1 MSMGLLPHSLRQ
13 QARPFAF
20 LKPNRQ
26 EKQSQLPS
34 GQKCLWNV
42 QPQPRPLLCDW
53 LPVAHGDWEAM
64 FSVDRTPKAKGG
76 RHPRWH
82 YTRGLL
88 SLCRDKGP
96 SGISHRG
103 LIMLRAAI
111 GVGHGPKAG
120 GVGRNSI
127 RQGEQLQETQVQEMG
142 WLKPG
147 GSGSSRRNQEYR
159 GNWQLQEEVEPRK
172 QLVVAKKY
180 LVKQVPYISLTSRW
194 RSQHWWQQLSIQSQ
208 QNLWPATA
216 GRAMMWGRRSLGEF
230 SHCHYG
236 TEQRQPRAAHPS
248 SMWYHYRL
256 PRRRRCWWMGEG
268 NSKRSWKKKQAKH
281 WNTTRRRWVPKFR
294 VPASMRAA
302 VAALLRPM
310 NLCGWRAPG
319 MRAPRNTT
327 QFIMHQVYQDMQR
340 QEKEAAASKGAAA
353 VSSIDG
359 EKPAMQHPRGNNIC
373 NLVAENFSHMVTLSA
388 MTPER
393 CISDGE
399 GEEESRQ
406 QRQIESFCQD
416 LGSHVGIY
424 CET

>member
-1 MSMGLLPHSLRQ
+1 MVQLPRSLGQ
-13 QARPFAF
+13 QTRDLAL
-20 LKPNRQ
+20 LKPPRQ
-26 EKQSQLPS
+26 EKQPQAPS
-34 GQKCLWNV
+34 GQKFLWNV
-42 QPQPRPLLCDW
+42 QSQPRPLLCDW
-53 LPVAHGDWEAM
+53 LPVAPGDWDAM
-64 FSVDRTPKAKGG
+64 FSVDRTPEAKGG
-76 RHPRWH
+76 RQPRWH

-120 GVGRNSI
+120 EAGRNSS
-127 RQGEQLQETQVQEMG
+127 RQGQEVQETS
-142 WLKPG
+142 WLRPG
-147 GSGSSRRNQEYR
+147 GAGSSRKNQQYR
-159 GNWQLQEEVEPRK
+159 GNWQLQEEMEPRK
-172 QLVVAKKY
+172 QLVVQKKKY
-180 LVKQVPYISLTSRW
+180 LVEHDPYISLTSRW
-194 RSQHWWQQLSIQSQ
+194 RSRHLWQQLSMQGQ
-208 QNLWPATA
+208 QDQWPATA
-216 GRAMMWGRRSLGEF
+216 DRALVWGRRSLGGF

-236 TEQRQPRAAHPS
+236 TGQRQPRAVHPS
-248 SMWYHYRL
+248 PRWYHYRL
-256 PRRRRCWWMGEG
+256 PRRRRCWWMGGG
-268 NSKRSWKKKQAKH
+268 NSRGSWKKKQAKR
-281 WNTTRRRWVPKFR
+281 WSTTRRRWVPKFR

-327 QFIMHQVYQDMQR
+327 QFIMHQVYQDMRR

-353 VSSIDG
+353 VSTVVG

-388 MTPER
+388 MSPER

-399 GEEESRQ
+399 EEEERRQ
-406 QRQIESFCQD
+406 QSQFGPFCQD
-416 LGSHVGIY
+416 LGSHLGIY